1 MLDYKDVLKDFKPID
16 VESVEKRSGKLPENI
31 AEAIKLF
38 NRALDDVQFKSEDM
52 AIIALKKAISLHPV
66 FYEAMNLLGV
76 CYAMVGK
83 EDAAR
88 EAFQKVIDADD
99 SSIKAM
105 EYLKKLQAPNEDYEL
120 NKSVPQRP
128 PKRNKKTSR
137 KSSLSASLSKGM
149 MPEDNKFYFIKYIV
163 GVIVGVI
170 ITSVV
175 WYMVPT
181 GKALFT
187 FNKVENIN
195 KDPELLE
202 EISHLNERI
211 ERLESELRQRND
223 ENLKIMD
230 DFQIYKE
237 WVTRLNEANKEY
249 HDGNYIQS
257 ADLLYRTM
265 GIDVPEDLYE
275 YYKTLWDVVRLEAA
289 EALYLEG
296 NKIYNGNKNKEPEI
310 YKQALEKY
318 EACISYIEDDKV
330 SYQSNL
336 YYQAG
341 KAAAR
346 CNEKERAMELF
357 ELIIN
362 KYPNSS
368 ISSYATA
375 RLNELKAG
383 RDISGS

>member
-1 MLDYKDVLKDFKPID
+1 
-16 VESVEKRSGKLPENI
+16 
-31 AEAIKLF
+31 
-38 NRALDDVQFKSEDM
+38 
-52 AIIALKKAISLHPV
+52 
-66 FYEAMNLLGV
+66 
-76 CYAMVGK
+76 
-83 EDAAR
+83 
-88 EAFQKVIDADD
+88 
-99 SSIKAM
+99 
-105 EYLKKLQAPNEDYEL
+105 
-120 NKSVPQRP
+120 
-128 PKRNKKTSR
+128 
-137 KSSLSASLSKGM
+137 
-149 MPEDNKFYFIKYIV
+149 
-163 GVIVGVI
+163 
-170 ITSVV
+170 
-175 WYMVPT
+175 MVPT

>member
-83 EDAAR
+83 ENAAR